1 MPSCGVNERDR
12 KIRECEDDD
21 VLWNEISVSIIMFV
35 SLSGVNKRKQLF
47 NQESNTFLHISSNE
61 GRECGSSTKQADKR
75 LKYDCGHSDSTRGRS
90 PRVVMSLNR
99 SPASLFPIS

>member
-1 MPSCGVNERDR
+1 MRDG

-35 SLSGVNKRKQLF
+35 SLSRVNKRKQLF
-47 NQESNTFLHISSNE
+47 NQEPNTVLHISSNE
-61 GRECGSSTKQADKR
+61 GRERGSSTKHAEAR

-99 SPASLFPIS
+99 SLASLFSIS

>member
-1 MPSCGVNERDR
+1 MLSCDVNERNG
-12 KIRECEDDD
+12 KIRECGDND

-61 GRECGSSTKQADKR
+61 GRECGSLSQQDAIR
-75 LKYDCGHSDSTRGRS
+75 IAYDDGQSDSICGRS
-90 PRVVMSLNR
+90 PCSTIPRNNSLG
-99 SPASLFPIS
+99 SLFPIS

>member
-1 MPSCGVNERDR
+1 MNERDG

-21 VLWNEISVSIIMFV
+21 VWWNEISVSIIILV
-35 SLSGVNKRKQLF
+35 CLSGVIKRKQLF
-47 NQESNTFLHISSNE
+47 NQEPNTVLHISSNE
-61 GRECGSSTKQADKR
+61 GRECGSWTKQAEKR

-99 SPASLFPIS
+99 SLASLFCISK